1 MRYTGPK
8 NRIARRQGIDLGLK
22 TLGSKSQERLLKKIA
37 VPPGQHGLNK
47 RRKVSE
53 RGNQIR
59 ETQKLRFMFGIT
71 AKQLKNYFKKA
82 VSTKG
87 NTGLYLCT
95 LLESRLDNTVY
106 RLGFAPTRASA
117 RQLTTHGH
125 ITVNGKVLNIASYQ
139 VMPGDV
145 VSFKTE
151 KTQKIPAVV
160 KMLEM
165 KDLIIPHWLEKQA
178 STGKLLEKPN
188 MDALKGQIDL
198 RLVIE
203 FFSR

>member
-22 TLGSKSQERLLKKIA
+22 TPGSKSQARLLKKIA

-59 ETQKLRFMFGIT
+59 ETQKLRYMFGVT

-82 VSTKG
+82 IATKG
-87 NTGLYLCT
+87 NTALYLCT
-95 LLESRLDNTVY
+95 LLESRLDNTVF
-106 RLGFAPTRASA
+106 RLGFAPTRAAA
-117 RQLTTHGH
+117 RQMTTHGH
-125 ITVNGKVLNIASYQ
+125 ITIDGSVLNIPSYQ
-139 VMPGDV
+139 VKVGDAIT
-145 VSFKTE
+145 FKSE
-151 KTQKIPAVV
+151 ATQKIPAVL
-160 KMLEM
+160 KMLEI
-165 KDLIIPHWLEKQA
+165 KDLIIPHWLERQA
-178 STGKLLEKPN
+178 TVGKLLEKPN
-188 MDALKGQIDL
+188 MDALKDQLDL

-203 FFSR
+203 YFSR

>member
-8 NRIARRQGIDLGLK
+8 NRIARRQGVDLGLK
-22 TLGSKSQERLLKKIA
+22 TPGSKSHARLLKKIA

-47 RRKVSE
+47 RRKISE

-59 ETQKLRFMFGIT
+59 ETQKLRFMFGVT

-82 VSTKG
+82 VAKKG
-87 NTGLYLCT
+87 NTALYLCT

-117 RQLTTHGH
+117 RQMTTHGH
-125 ITVNGKVLNIASYQ
+125 ITINGFVLDIPSYQ
-139 VMPGDV
+139 VKPGDV
-145 VSFKTE
+145 VSFKSE
-151 KTQKIPAVV
+151 KIQKIPAVI

-165 KDLIIPHWLEKQA
+165 KDYIIPHWLEKQA
-178 STGKLLEKPN
+178 TVGKLLEKPN
-188 MDALKGQIDL
+188 MDVLRDQIDL

-203 FFSR
+203 YFSR

>member
-22 TLGSKSQERLLKKIA
+22 TSGSKSQERLLKKIA

-59 ETQKLRFMFGIT
+59 ETQKLRFMFGVT

-87 NTGLYLCT
+87 NTALYLCT

-106 RLGFAPTRASA
+106 RLGFAPTRAAA
-117 RQLTTHGH
+117 RQMTTHGH
-125 ITVNGKVLNIASYQ
+125 ITVNGKVLNIPSYQ
-139 VMPGDV
+139 VRIADAI
-145 VSFKTE
+145 SFKSDKIQ
-151 KTQKIPAVV
+151 KTPAVV
-160 KMLEM
+160 KMLEI
-165 KDLIIPHWLEKQA
+165 KDLIIPHWLERQA
-178 STGKLLEKPN
+178 TVGKLLEKPN
-188 MDALKGQIDL
+188 MDVLRDQIDL

-203 FFSR
+203 YFSR

>member
-22 TLGSKSQERLLKKIA
+22 TPGSKSHARLLKKIA

-59 ETQKLRFMFGIT
+59 ETQKLRFMFGVT

-87 NTGLYLCT
+87 NTALYLCT

-106 RLGFAPTRASA
+106 RLGFSPTRAAA
-117 RQLTTHGH
+117 RQMTTHGH
-125 ITVNGKVLNIASYQ
+125 ITINGAVLDIPSYQ
-139 VMPGDV
+139 VKIKDV
-145 VSFKTE
+145 ISFKSE

-160 KMLEM
+160 KMLEI
-165 KDLIIPHWLEKQA
+165 KDLIMPHWLERQA
-178 STGKLLEKPN
+178 IVGKLLEKPT
-188 MDALKGQIDL
+188 MDVLKDQIDL

-203 FFSR
+203 YFSR

>member
-8 NRIARRQGIDLGLK
+8 NRIARRQGVDLGLK
-22 TLGSKSQERLLKKIA
+22 TPGSKSHARLLKKIA

-47 RRKVSE
+47 RRKISE

-59 ETQKLRFMFGIT
+59 ETQKLRFMFGVT

-82 VSTKG
+82 VATKG
-87 NTGLYLCT
+87 NTALYLCT

-117 RQLTTHGH
+117 RQMTTHGH
-125 ITVNGKVLNIASYQ
+125 ITINGFVLDIPSYQ
-139 VMPGDV
+139 VKPGDV
-145 VSFKTE
+145 VSFKSE
-151 KTQKIPAVV
+151 KIQKIPAVI

-165 KDLIIPHWLEKQA
+165 KDYIIPHWLEKQA
-178 STGKLLEKPN
+178 TVGKLLEKPN
-188 MDALKGQIDL
+188 MDVLRDQIDL

-203 FFSR
+203 YFSR

>member
-22 TLGSKSQERLLKKIA
+22 TPGSKSHARLLKKIA

-59 ETQKLRFMFGIT
+59 ETQKLRFMFGVT

-87 NTGLYLCT
+87 NTALYLCT
-95 LLESRLDNTVY
+95 LLESRLDNTVF
-106 RLGFAPTRASA
+106 RLGFTPTRAAA

-125 ITVNGKVLNIASYQ
+125 ITINGAVLDIASYQ
-139 VMPGDV
+139 VKVGDI
-145 VSFKTE
+145 VSFKTS
-151 KTQKIPAVV
+151 KTEKIPAVV

-165 KDLIIPHWLEKQA
+165 KDLIIPHWLERQA
-178 STGKLLEKPN
+178 TVGKLLEKPN
-188 MDALKGQIDL
+188 MDALKDQIDL

-203 FFSR
+203 YFSR